1 MEPGAYLD
9 THVVVWL
16 YAGEAQLI
24 SPDARALLASRALWV
39 SPMVAL
45 ELHFL
50 RERGRILVEPPAI
63 LMALRQ
69 DLGLEICTWPFPEV
83 VARSGHEDWTRD
95 PFDRLIAGQALCRD
109 WPLVTKDRTI
119 LEHCPLAVW

>member
-1 MEPGAYLD
+1 
-9 THVVVWL
+9 VVVWL

-45 ELHFL
+45 EL
-50 RERGRILVEPPAI
+50 R
-63 LMALRQ
+63 
-69 DLGLEICTWPFPEV
+69 
-83 VARSGHEDWTRD
+83 
-95 PFDRLIAGQALCRD
+95 
-109 WPLVTKDRTI
+109 PLVTKDRTI